1 MRKLLVLL
9 TALLLGHW
17 LPAQNEVVVV
27 HVLGEVSY
35 FAPQQKQAQAVYP
48 GQRLALDGSLR
59 GQSGASIKL
68 LYQGQSFTF
77 EGGKKR
83 ELRELEQAAKAG
95 SRLGFVSRFW
105 EFLYSSVKQS
115 ADEKRLEEHHRQYME
130 KAYAGIKGFARQQDY
145 PIRSPLLY
153 AGKLSDALVTF
164 QWSGMPPD
172 GAPRFQIRRSGS
184 GTALLSA
191 SVRDSTF
198 SVHLAQLQLQPATEY
213 LWQILPAEDTA
224 TGPRS
229 AATMFTYDPGAAAEV
244 WQELQRYH
252 EYQHSTPV
260 EQALMYAYALE
271 DAGFWYDA
279 AQQYAETAAAH
290 PRNQLVRDARAAFL
304 ARMDLL
310 QEAQALIKP

>member
-1 MRKLLVLL
+1 MRKLLAIL
-9 TALLLGHW
+9 TALMLGHL

-27 HVLGEVSY
+27 NVLGKVSY
-35 FAPQQKQAQAVYP
+35 FAPLQKRAQPVYP
-48 GQRLALDGSLR
+48 GQRLALDGRLR
-59 GQSGASIKL
+59 GQAGASVKL
-68 LYQGQSFTF
+68 LYRGQAFTF
-77 EGGKKR
+77 EGGKMR
-83 ELRELEQAAKAG
+83 ELRELEQAAKAS
-95 SRLGFVSRFW
+95 SRLGFFSRFW
-105 EFLYSSVKQS
+105 EFLYGSVKQS

-130 KAYAGIKGFARQQDY
+130 AAYAGIKGFAGRQDY

-184 GTALLSA
+184 ESALLSA
-191 SVRDSTF
+191 SVRDSSF

-213 LWQILPAEDTA
+213 IWQILPAEDTA

-229 AATMFTYDPGAAAEV
+229 AATLFTYDPGAAAEV

-279 AQQYAETAAAH
+279 AQQYAAASATYA
-290 PRNQLVRDARAAFL
+290 RNQLVRDAQAAFL

-310 QEAQALIKP
+310 QEAQTLIKP